1 MKASFKERRENS
13 KDVEIRC
20 DACDG
25 RGFPSVM
32 QPLQP
37 GRKVYPAPCR
47 KCAGKGR
54 LRAA

>member
-1 MKASFKERRENS
+1 MKASFKELRKNS
-13 KDVEIRC
+13 KEVEIRC

-25 RGFPSVM
+25 RGIPSAV

-37 GRKVYPAPCR
+37 GRRVYPAPCR

-54 LRAA
+54 LKVA